1 MKGINNRQKMI
12 VRPRE
17 SVQKFVL
24 SAGKLKKKTNQR
36 REDVRTKKSD
46 LGRKD
51 PG

>member
-24 SAGKLKKKTNQR
+24 SAGKLKKRISQR
-36 REDVRTKKSD
+36 KEDVRIKKSD

-51 PG
+51 SG